1 MGTVGSIYFLMLP
14 SMVVFAA
21 VLPHVLRPK
30 LVFLVNLLINLI
42 AAPPFLY
49 FTHPKRVMRTF
60 HSVKS
65 MKAPA
70 PVRWALTQCTHTRT
84 HTRAHLTR
92 CVCACVAFVWVAR
105 PWMTLRRML
114 MRRVTP
120 TLSWTR

>member
-1 MGTVGSIYFLMLP
+1 MGTVGSVYFLMLP

-70 PVRWALTQCTHTRT
+70 PVRWALTQCTHTRAP
-84 HTRAHLTR
+84 HSV
-92 CVCACVAFVWVAR
+92 CVPRFVGVAR
-105 PWMTLRRML
+105 PWMALRRML